1 MATFKL
7 IFNGLKLVCVAV
19 ATVFV
24 GFKWVQNEFRAI
36 AKDVV
41 GPEVQSIQQI
51 RANDMLYIT
60 QRFDR
65 IESKIDKILTEDR
78 R

>member
-7 IFNGLKLVCVAV
+7 IFNGLKWVCVAV

-36 AKDVV
+36 AKDEIKHV
-41 GPEVQSIQQI
+41 EQKMVQMRTLDLEHI
-51 RANDMLYIT
+51 DK
-60 QRFDR
+60 RFDR
-65 IESKIDKILTEDR
+65 IERLILR
-78 R
+78 RKE